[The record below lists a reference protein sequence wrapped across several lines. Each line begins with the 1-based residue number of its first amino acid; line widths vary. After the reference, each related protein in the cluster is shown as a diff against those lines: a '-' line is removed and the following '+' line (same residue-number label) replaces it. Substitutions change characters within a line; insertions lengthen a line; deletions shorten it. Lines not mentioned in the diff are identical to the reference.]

1 MSELKSNNVPNA
13 EEVLGMLLITN
24 MRMYDALLLLLK
36 HFDAE
41 IALQLDKKHELFK
54 YVGTLPFIEKD
65 TENA

>member
-1 MSELKSNNVPNA
+1 MTESIKPEI

-41 IALQLDKKHELFK
+41 IALQLDKKHELFQ
-54 YVGTLPFIEKD
+54 YIGTLPFVEKD
-65 TENA
+65 TKNA